1 MTDCEFRQ
9 ACEIQNCL
17 SSYNE
22 KLGKIE
28 CMIDRLKELSMHGNA
43 SDIHVKLNEQWVS
56 TPIASI
62 DYSDLLDFLT
72 KQRDKLNNKINDLK
86 KEFTEL

>member
-1 MTDCEFRQ
+1 MTDYEFRQ
-9 ACEIQNCL
+9 ACEIQNRL

-43 SDIHVKLNEQWVS
+43 SDIHVKLNEQWVA

-72 KQRDKLNNKINDLK
+72 KQRDKLGRKIKIDK
-86 KEFTEL
+86 DEFAKL